1 MILLASN
8 ENPRG
13 MPASAR
19 AAAAAALQ
27 DAGNYPDAN
36 GAALKQA
43 LAARLQVGP
52 DWLVLGSGSSEIL
65 TLAAQTLVEP
75 GQGVVWSQY
84 GFVVY
89 GQAAA
94 LVHGKAVVVPARD
107 HGHDLPAMLRAIDA
121 GTRLLFVANPNN
133 PTGSFIDGPALL
145 DFLSRVPAAVTVL
158 LDEAYTE
165 YLTPDQRYD
174 SMEWVRRFPN
184 LIVARTFSKAY
195 GLAGLRV
202 GYGVAQPALAA
213 KLNARRPRFNVTTP
227 ALAAA
232 EAALADDAF
241 VEQTY
246 AINTAG
252 RSELA
257 DGLAALGLQCLPS
270 AGNFV
275 MVRVGDA
282 TALHAHL
289 LQAGIAVSTLDNYGL
304 ASWLRITVGLPEHN
318 RLLLG
323 AIATHHQQH

>member
-8 ENPRG
+8 ENPLG
-13 MPASAR
+13 MPDSAR
-19 AAAAAALQ
+19 RAAAAALQ

-36 GAALKQA
+36 GVALKKA
-43 LAARLQVGP
+43 LSAKLGVPA

-75 GQGVVWSQY
+75 GQGVLWSQY

-94 LVHGKAVVVPARD
+94 LAHGKPVVVPARD
-107 HGHDLPAMLRAIDA
+107 HGHDLAAMLRAIDA
-121 GTRLLFVANPNN
+121 ETRLVFVANPNN
-133 PTGSFIDGPALL
+133 PTGSFIEGPALL
-145 DFLSRVPAAVTVL
+145 DFLARVPATATVL

-165 YLTPDQRYD
+165 YLTPAQRYD

-184 LIVARTFSKAY
+184 LIVARTFSTAY

-202 GYGVAQPALAA
+202 GYGVAQAALAA
-213 KLNARRPRFNVTTP
+213 RLNARRPRFNVNTP

-232 EAALADDAF
+232 EAALADQAF
-241 VEQTY
+241 TRQTCEL
-246 AINTAG
+246 NTAG
-252 RSELA
+252 RDDLA
-257 DGLAALGLQCLPS
+257 RGLAELGLHCLPS

-275 MVRVGDA
+275 MVRVPDA
-282 TALHAHL
+282 QALHARL

-304 ASWLRITVGLPEHN
+304 PDWLRISVGLPQHT
-318 RLLLG
+318 RLLLDTVR
-323 AIATHHQQH
+323 AAFA

>member
-8 ENPRG
+8 ENPLG
-13 MPASAR
+13 MPDSAR
-19 AAAAAALQ
+19 RAAAAALQ

-36 GAALKQA
+36 GVALKKA
-43 LAARLQVGP
+43 LSAKLGVPA

-94 LVHGKAVVVPARD
+94 LAHGRPVVVPARD

-121 GTRLLFVANPNN
+121 DTRLVFVANPNN
-133 PTGSFIDGPALL
+133 PTGSFIEGPALL
-145 DFLSRVPAAVTVL
+145 DFLARVPATATVL

-165 YLTPDQRYD
+165 YLTPAQRYD

-202 GYGVAQPALAA
+202 GYGVAQAALAA
-213 KLNARRPRFNVTTP
+213 RLNARRPRFNVTTP

-232 EAALADDAF
+232 EAALGDDAF
-241 VEQTY
+241 TQRTY
-246 AINTAG
+246 DLNTAG
-252 RSELA
+252 RDDLERGLA
-257 DGLAALGLQCLPS
+257 DLGLQCLPS

-275 MVRVGDA
+275 MVRVPDA
-282 TALHAHL
+282 PALHARL

-304 ASWLRITVGLPEHN
+304 GDWLRISVGLPEHT
-318 RLLLG
+318 RLLLDTVR
-323 AIATHHQQH
+323 ATLA